1 MPNVTDLLAAN
12 LYDVFGNRDATTRRA
27 AIDRLYTQDV
37 VFTDPE
43 GTTTG
48 RDAVAD
54 KAADLLANAPAD
66 FEFSEDGRRYAGP
79 DAGALA
85 WAFGPPGTP
94 AVRGIDVIT
103 VRDGRIAA
111 ILTMFTA

>member
-1 MPNVTDLLAAN
+1 MHNVTDLLAAN
-12 LYDVFGNRDATTRRA
+12 LHEVFGNRDAATRRA
-27 AIDRLYTQDV
+27 AVDRLYTEDV

-48 RDAVAD
+48 RDALAD
-54 KAADLLANAPAD
+54 KAAALLADAPAD
-66 FEFSEDGRRYAGP
+66 FEFTEDGRRYAGP
-79 DAGALA
+79 HTGALA
-85 WAFGPPGTP
+85 WAFGPPGRP

-111 ILTMFTA
+111 ITTMFTA

>member
-1 MPNVTDLLAAN
+1 MHRGAPPSRPTAPVAQ
-12 LYDVFGNRDATTRRA
+12 
-27 AIDRLYTQDV
+27 YTLE
-37 VFTDPE
+37 DPE

-48 RDAVAD
+48 RDAIAD

-79 DAGALA
+79 DTGALA

-111 ILTMFTA
+111 LLTMFTA